1 MANQPTFTRRTAL
14 GFGAAASL
22 GLLGMR
28 PATAQGSG
36 VYTFAVIGTDFRT
49 PNDPELSDV
58 IKVARVDTNAKT
70 VRTLAIPRDLYVEI
84 PGVGWGKINAAYA
97 TAIAASPN
105 RDWRVAAQSTM
116 DTISHM
122 FGLTFDGVAQTD
134 MQVFPQIIDAIGG
147 VTVNNPTAVNDGTF
161 AQFPAGVITL
171 DGDQAIRFCR
181 TRKADSDDARVH
193 RQHLVLEAILVKLQD
208 PAILARVPELIDTLS
223 GGVVRYD
230 IAPAIQA
237 ELLVLL
243 PQLTSESLAFTN
255 IESQLWS
262 DYTSGG
268 AWIYQ
273 GDWSVLPGYVQSW
286 LAGA

>member
-1 MANQPTFTRRTAL
+1 MAQTP
-14 GFGAAASL
+14 
-22 GLLGMR
+22 
-28 PATAQGSG
+28 G

-49 PNDPELSDV
+49 PEEPELSDV
-58 IKVARVDTNAKT
+58 IKVARINTSAKM

-84 PGVGWGKINAAYA
+84 PGVGWGKINSAYA
-97 TAIAASPN
+97 TAIAASPT

-116 DTISHM
+116 DTITHM
-122 FGLTFDGVAQTD
+122 FGVSFDGVAQTD
-134 MQVFPQIIDAIGG
+134 MQVFPQIIDAVGG
-147 VTVNNPTAVNDGTF
+147 VTVNNPSAVADGTF
-161 AQFPAGVITL
+161 AQFPAGEITL
-171 DGDQAIRFCR
+171 TGEEAIRFCR

-193 RQHLVLEAILVKLQD
+193 RQHLVLEGILVKLQD
-208 PAILARVPELIDTLS
+208 PAMITRVPELITTLS

-237 ELLVLL
+237 ELLLLL

-255 IESQLWS
+255 IENQLWS

-273 GDWSVLPGYVQSW
+273 GDWSTLPGYVQSW
-286 LAGA
+286 LAG